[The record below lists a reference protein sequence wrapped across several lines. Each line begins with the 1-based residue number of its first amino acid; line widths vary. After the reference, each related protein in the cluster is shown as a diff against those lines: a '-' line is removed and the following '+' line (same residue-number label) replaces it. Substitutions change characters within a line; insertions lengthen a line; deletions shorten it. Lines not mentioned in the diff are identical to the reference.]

1 MSAILFGIE
10 ALLLMAAA
18 LLLVPLAV
26 LTLQVVAALW
36 PSGSG
41 RWRNTPATSSG
52 RPSIAILMPAH
63 DEATGI
69 APVIAAVKA
78 HLTAQDRL
86 LVVADNCSDD
96 TAAIAAKAGAE
107 VVERVDPV
115 RRGKGY
121 ALDFGVRHLS
131 TRPPEIVVIV
141 DADCIVEGDALDRLA
156 QQCAATGLPAQAL
169 YLMHAPPGAGTRLH
183 IAAFAWIVK
192 NQVRALGYWRL
203 GLPCQLM
210 GTGMAFPWSAIRS
223 APLASGHIVE
233 DLQLGLDLAAAGTP
247 PRFCPDALVTSTFP
261 SRSDGIESQRTRW
274 ERGHLS
280 VIAQVGPGLF
290 AKALAKGDGRLLAMA
305 LDLCVPPLATLVLA
319 LVALLAAS
327 ALFAMT
333 GVYTPVFVALTLVAL
348 MVLVVLWAWF
358 GFGRAAVSLGEM
370 LLAPLYAARKVPMYF
385 RMLRSRPLQW
395 VRTRRDGGPG

>member
-1 MSAILFGIE
+1 MDAILLAIE
-10 ALLLMAAA
+10 ALLLVAAA
-18 LLLVPLAV
+18 ILLVPLGV
-26 LTLQVVAALW
+26 LTLQVFAALW
-36 PSGSG
+36 PAGSSG
-41 RWRNTPATSSG
+41 RKDTTPISST

-63 DEATGI
+63 DEASGI

-78 HLTAQDRL
+78 RLSVQDRL

-96 TAAIAAKAGAE
+96 TARIAARAGAE

-121 ALDFGVRHLS
+121 ALDFGVRQLS
-131 TRPPEIVVIV
+131 ARPPEIVVIV

-156 QQCAATGLPAQAL
+156 HQCAATGLPAQAL
-169 YLMHAPPGAGTRLH
+169 YLMHAPAGAGARLH

-192 NQVRALGYWRL
+192 NQVRALGYRRL

-210 GTGMAFPWSAIRS
+210 GTGMAFPWSLIRA

-247 PRFCPDALVTSTFP
+247 PRFCPDALVTSMFP
-261 SRSDGIESQRTRW
+261 SRADGIESQRTRW

-280 VIAQVGPGLF
+280 VIAQVGPRLF

-319 LVALLAAS
+319 LVALLVAS

-333 GVYTPVFVALTLVAL
+333 GVSTPFFVALAWVAL
-348 MVLVVLWAWF
+348 LALVVLSAWF
-358 GFGRAAVSLGEM
+358 GFGRGAVSLGEM

-395 VRTRRDGGPG
+395 VRTRRDGGHG

>member
-1 MSAILFGIE
+1 MSAIVPAVE

-18 LLLVPLAV
+18 VLLVPLAV

-36 PSGSG
+36 PAGPSSRKGT
-41 RWRNTPATSSG
+41 TPVASN
-52 RPSIAILMPAH
+52 RPPIAILMPAH
-63 DEATGI
+63 DEASGI

-96 TAAIAAKAGAE
+96 TAGIAARAGAE
-107 VVERVDPV
+107 VVERSDPI

-121 ALDFGVRHLS
+121 ALDFGVRHLA

-156 QQCAATGLPAQAL
+156 HQCAATGLPAQAL
-169 YLMHAPPGAGTRLH
+169 YLMHAPAGAGTRLH

-210 GTGMAFPWSAIRS
+210 GTGMAFPWAAIRS

-247 PRFCPDALVTSTFP
+247 PRFCPDARVTSLFP
-261 SRSDGIESQRTRW
+261 SAADGIESQRTRW

-280 VIAQVGPGLF
+280 VIAQVGPRLF
-290 AKALAKGDGRLLAMA
+290 GKALAKGDGRLLAMA

-319 LVALLAAS
+319 LAALLVAS
-327 ALFAMT
+327 ALFAVT
-333 GVYTPVFVALTLVAL
+333 GVTTPLFVAMGMLVL
-348 MVLVVLWAWF
+348 LVLVVLSAWL
-358 GFGRAAVSLGEM
+358 GFGRGAVSLGEM
-370 LLAPLYAARKVPMYF
+370 LLAPLYAARKVPMYV

-395 VRTRRDGGPG
+395 VRTRRDDRPG